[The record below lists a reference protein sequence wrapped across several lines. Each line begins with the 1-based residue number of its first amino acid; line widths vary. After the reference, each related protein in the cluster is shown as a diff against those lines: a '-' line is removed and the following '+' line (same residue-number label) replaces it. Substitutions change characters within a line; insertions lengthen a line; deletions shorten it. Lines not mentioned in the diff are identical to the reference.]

1 MKLDKAAAIA
11 QLNQALGMSVL
22 DAGNTLLARF
32 NKSKNVWWF
41 DIPLSQLK
49 AGKFLN
55 LLLANPA
62 GDAVE
67 HLKVPTGFLRQQQDS
82 LELRDKNA
90 RRPTLSLE
98 LSADPASACATS
110 ARRRWPGLRPV
121 PPALSGNLSAAVRCV
136 PGGSGSG
143 LSCRGRRWPS

>member
-22 DAGNTLLARF
+22 YSGNTLLARF
-32 NKSKNVWWF
+32 NKSKNAWWF

-49 AGKFLN
+49 TGKFLN
-55 LLLANPA
+55 LLLLSPA

-67 HLKVPTGFLRQQQDS
+67 HLKVPTSFLRQQQEG

-98 LSADPASACATS
+98 LSADAG
-110 ARRRWPGLRPV
+110 RRLRDI
-121 PPALSGNLSAAVRCV
+121 R
-136 PGGSGSG
+136 PGGTG
-143 LSCRGRRWPS
+143 LDFAAFLQS

>member
-98 LSADPASACATS
+98 LSAA
-110 ARRRWPGLRPV
+110 PGKRLRD
-121 PPALSGNLSAAVRCV
+121 VR
-136 PGGSGSG
+136 PGGAE
-143 LSCRGRRWPS
+143 LTQ

>member
-55 LLLANPA
+55 LLLAKETGGHLQVLHCIA
-62 GDAVE
+62 GRV
-67 HLKVPTGFLRQQQDS
+67 RQQQDS

-98 LSADPASACATS
+98 LSADPGK
-110 ARRRWPGLRPV
+110 RLRD
-121 PPALSGNLSAAVRCV
+121 VR
-136 PGGSGSG
+136 PGGAG
-143 LSCRGRRWPS
+143 LDFAPFLQP

>member
-67 HLKVPTGFLRQQQDS
+67 HLKVPTGFLREQQDS

-98 LSADPASACATS
+98 LSADPGK
-110 ARRRWPGLRPV
+110 RLRD
-121 PPALSGNLSAAVRCV
+121 VR
-136 PGGSGSG
+136 PGGAG
-143 LSCRGRRWPS
+143 LDFAPFLQP

>member
-98 LSADPASACATS
+98 LSADPGKRLRDVRPGALAWTS
-110 ARRRWPGLRPV
+110 PRSSSPERKPQRGSSMRSGWIRIRPF
-121 PPALSGNLSAAVRCV
+121 L
-136 PGGSGSG
+136 
-143 LSCRGRRWPS
+143 

>member
-67 HLKVPTGFLRQQQDS
+67 HLKVPTGFASPAAGQPGTARQERPPADPQPGA
-82 LELRDKNA
+82 ERGPGKRLRD
-90 RRPTLSLE
+90 
-98 LSADPASACATS
+98 
-110 ARRRWPGLRPV
+110 
-121 PPALSGNLSAAVRCV
+121 VR
-136 PGGSGSG
+136 PGGAG
-143 LSCRGRRWPS
+143 LDFAPFLQP